1 MDMEK
6 KYLIV
11 NRGSSSEKY
20 AVYTKEKRLAYLY
33 IERSDSGSEYT
44 GNLYIDDKK
53 ETLSVSKKDF
63 KDSLDYCLKIFITK
77 EIILSK
83 EDIVGIGIR
92 IVAPGLFLQNHKII
106 DSDFEKELKRV
117 MGDSPLHIK
126 PAYNMILELQKKF
139 KKVPIV
145 GVSDSAFH
153 RTLPPKAKYYAIPFE
168 DTKKYQ
174 IQKYGYHG
182 ISMEAVVEKIKK
194 ENGSLPEKLIICHIG
209 SGASVTA
216 VKNGQSIENSMGFTV
231 LEGLVMATRGGDI
244 DPGVISFLT
253 DNLKLKGDS
262 LREYLNKKS
271 GLLGISGKSSDVRDL
286 IKLEK
291 EGDVQAKLALDMYV
305 YRLQK
310 YIGAYFVALGGLD
323 MLVFTATVGERSFII
338 RERVCQAL
346 EVLGLKINKEIN
358 NQSEGIDADISAVDS
373 KVKILVRK
381 TDEVEQIAKDTIF
394 TLGF

>member
-1 MDMEK
+1 MEK

-33 IERSDSGSEYT
+33 IERSDFGSEYT

-53 ETLSVSKKDF
+53 ETLSVSEKDF
-63 KDSLDYCLKIFITK
+63 KNSLDYCLKIFIAK
-77 EIILSK
+77 GIILSK

-117 MGDSPLHIK
+117 MSDSPLHIK

-194 ENGSLPEKLIICHIG
+194 ENGTLPEKLIICHIG

-216 VKNGQSIENSMGFTV
+216 VKGGQSIENSMGFTV

-262 LREYLNKKS
+262 LREYLNKK
-271 GLLGISGKSSDVRDL
+271 
-286 IKLEK
+286 
-291 EGDVQAKLALDMYV
+291 Y
-305 YRLQK
+305 
-310 YIGAYFVALGGLD
+310 
-323 MLVFTATVGERSFII
+323 
-338 RERVCQAL
+338 
-346 EVLGLKINKEIN
+346 
-358 NQSEGIDADISAVDS
+358 
-373 KVKILVRK
+373 
-381 TDEVEQIAKDTIF
+381 
-394 TLGF
+394 